1 MRTKYGMLLAVIWA
15 MCGSAQSW
23 AAGELHLN
31 FHMGGSVNGSGF
43 VGGTLI
49 NTGDEPVA
57 HGYAVV
63 TLLDIQ
69 CRPLKS
75 VIESFD
81 SIAAGETRSFRIAVD
96 GELKRYRLLSIKGF
110 DANGFELVAIDDNEA
125 IVKARETAERAYCGQ
140 SKHAV
145 AN

>member
-15 MCGSAQSW
+15 MCSSAQSW
-23 AAGELHLN
+23 AVGELHLN

-57 HGYAVV
+57 HSYAVV
-63 TLLDIQ
+63 TLLDPQ

-81 SIAAGETRSFRIAVD
+81 SIAAGETRSFRIAVG

-110 DANGFELVAIDDNEA
+110 DAKGFELVAIDDNEA
-125 IVKARETAERAYCGQ
+125 IVKARETAERAYCG
-140 SKHAV
+140 
-145 AN
+145 